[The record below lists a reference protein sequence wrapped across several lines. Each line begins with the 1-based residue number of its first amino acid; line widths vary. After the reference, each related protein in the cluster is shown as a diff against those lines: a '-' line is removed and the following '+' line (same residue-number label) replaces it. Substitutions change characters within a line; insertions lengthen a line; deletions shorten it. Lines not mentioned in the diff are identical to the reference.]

1 MSELEEKLGAVLSN
15 PQLMQQIMNMAQS
28 LGQASPPPQPQPQP
42 AAPAPPMQM
51 PPLGDIDPAMLGKI
65 MNLAGK
71 SGIDGQ
77 QKMLLNALQPYL
89 SGQRIQ
95 KLEKAMRAAK
105 LASAVT
111 SILPGESLPFQSGR

>member
-1 MSELEEKLGAVLSN
+1 MSELDEKLGAVLSN

-28 LGQASPPPQPQPQP
+28 LGQASPPPQPQP

>member
-28 LGQASPPPQPQPQP
+28 LGQASPPPQPQP